1 MYVPDHFTMAEADAR
16 AHIRGSDVINLVTV
30 NSGVLAANLVPV
42 LYDEERGEF
51 GTLVGHLAK
60 ANPQWSDTDP
70 NIDAM
75 AIFPGTD
82 AYVSPSTYAS
92 KREHGR
98 VVPTW
103 NYVAVHAYG
112 RVTWLHDTQRKL
124 EIVGALTIRHEAQR
138 EDRWDVTDAPANFI
152 SALAGAIVGFE
163 LLVTRIDAKAKLSQN
178 RSEPDRRGV
187 VLDLAGGLSP
197 GGHAVSAA
205 MSASLRYE

>member
-1 MYVPDHFTMAEADAR
+1 MYVPDHFAMAETDAR

-42 LYDEERGEF
+42 LYDEERGNF
-51 GTLVGHLAK
+51 GTLVGHVAK

-103 NYVAVHAYG
+103 NYVAIHAYG
-112 RVTWLHDTQRKL
+112 RITWLHETQRKL

-138 EDRWDVTDAPANFI
+138 EDPWEVTDAPANFI
-152 SALAGAIVGFE
+152 SALADAIVGFE

-178 RSEPDRRGV
+178 RSEADRRGV

-197 GGHAVSAA
+197 GERAVSAA
-205 MSASLRYE
+205 MTASLCYE